1 MVVRFFEG
9 NKKFVEEDFNKNR
22 EHYASLS
29 TGQSPSSLWI
39 ACSDSRVNPERIIS
53 AEMGEVFVHRNIGNL
68 VPKNDLN
75 LATVLEYAVKHLKVK
90 DIVICGHSDCGAM
103 KALGFG
109 GVENDTY
116 IPTWLENARPI
127 LDNMGE
133 AENDAEKLK
142 NIEIENIRAQIDN
155 LMNYEMVADAVNAH
169 KLSVH
174 GMYYDLST
182 GKLEKVV

>member
-1 MVVRFFEG
+1 MVVKFLEG
-9 NKKFVEEDFNKNR
+9 NKKFVEEDFKRNS
-22 EHYASLS
+22 EHYARLS
-29 TGQSPSSLWI
+29 VGQSPSALWI

-53 AEMGEVFVHRNIGNL
+53 AEMGEIFVHRNIGNL

-75 LATVLEYAVKHLKVK
+75 FATVLEYAVKHLKVK
-90 DIVICGHSDCGAM
+90 DIVVCGHSNCGAM

-116 IPTWLENARPI
+116 IPAWLDNARPI
-127 LDNMGE
+127 LEKIDK

-142 NIEIENIRAQIDN
+142 KIEIENIRAQVEN
-155 LMNYEMVADAVNAH
+155 LMDYKMVEDAVNSGR
-169 KLSVH
+169 LSVH

-182 GKLEKVV
+182 GQIEKVV